1 MIRKFFEF
9 LNAFSRHHSKICI
22 IALLSLGLFVLI
34 QGDLYAQRGEGTMEV
49 AETDE
54 ETGRPIRFNFNF
66 TSQELKNLFEWLSRE
81 TDLTII
87 ASENDIQ
94 GKRFSLINLN
104 NVTLDEVIE
113 KVKTVLAQYNLTFV
127 RVDSTLLVTTF
138 EKAKVMNVPVKIIE
152 ANPDLV
158 EMTDEIQTYI
168 IQLLNA
174 SATEQANV
182 LRPLL
187 NNQANIFADAI
198 TNALVITDVSSN
210 IRRIVS
216 ILQFADEGERF
227 PLKVAIVPL
236 THANASDLERTLSN
250 VFDAGD
256 DEDEKKIQEGTTEI
270 DAEQVRQALEQGL
283 GVDLIDGTVKVIA
296 DENSNSLI
304 LKASEENL
312 IILRE
317 IIRHLDIGSTLQTEI
332 RTYRLQYASAE
343 EVVNTLE
350 EIITGEGLR
359 GDGRRSVDREDILE
373 LLTYRSNDVSVDDIF
388 HGFVGLVNI
397 SRNDRLNIVIVSSD
411 PRNFPTI
418 EKLIEE
424 LDQAKTQEEIKMY
437 FLEFANAEALA
448 TLLRDLFEGDTGGSD
463 RDRPW
468 WDWDRGSDSSDGS
481 GFGVQGAVHIVH
493 DVRLNALL
501 ISTSTQ
507 NFALIDDLIKQLDVS
522 IPEQEWGTKIFYL
535 RYADAENVANL
546 LNSHFGGNAGSSS
559 SGRGFRGDDFWWLRN
574 QGTSSQTRGSLAGNV
589 TAAPFVNLNAVII
602 STGTQRNFEMIED
615 FIKQIDVPTPKEQQ
629 EITETIRLEYATAE
643 SIAQLLAQVWQDPQ
657 AENQGGGFGFGPFFR
672 MSFSSSEEPVD
683 VNSLFGKV
691 TVYADPDTNSLIVT
705 TRSRY
710 MDQVRALIK
719 QLDFVRG
726 QVRIEIKILEITL
739 DETTKQ
745 GIETALFERRL
756 GGLEL
761 GPDNPLI
768 GEANSELG
776 LEQEISGFNYSLAT
790 QEYMALLH
798 TLIRENKVRTLSSP
812 TIMTRDSHPATWSS
826 GRRIPYLQSVDTNSI
841 LGETATQ
848 PLFNYDFID
857 PPVGINIA
865 LTPYIAKSQAG
876 EDGKRT
882 IGLDITNI
890 NASSFIEFTDFNAPI
905 TDDNSLSVYI
915 DVEDGQQI
923 VVGGIIRKT
932 QKEVENKVP
941 ILGDI
946 PLLGRLFKSTQTEVQ
961 DTEIVFII
969 TPHIIDIK
977 NPDDMEKLKQKDE
990 DWLKGGKSNLQES
1003 IK

>member
-1 MIRKFFEF
+1 MIRKFFDF
-9 LNAFSRHHSKICI
+9 LNVFSRHHSKLCI

-127 RVDSTLLVTTF
+127 MVDSTLLVTTF

-152 ANPDLV
+152 ANPELV

-168 IQLLNA
+168 IQLINA
-174 SATEQANV
+174 SASEQANV

-187 NNQANIFADAI
+187 NNQASIFADAI

-236 THANASDLERTLSN
+236 TYANASDLEDTLSS
-250 VFDAGD
+250 VFDQD
-256 DEDEKKIQEGTTEI
+256 DDEKKTQEGTTEI
-270 DAEQVRQALEQGL
+270 DAEQVREALEQGL
-283 GVDLIDGTVKVIA
+283 GVDLIDGTVKIIA

-304 LKASEENL
+304 LKATEENL

-373 LLTYRSNDVSVDDIF
+373 LLTYRRNEVNVDDIF

-397 SRNDRLNIVIVSSD
+397 SRNDRLNIVVVSSD

-418 EKLIEE
+418 EELIEV

-437 FLEFANAEALA
+437 FLEFANAETLA
-448 TLLRDLFEGDTGGSD
+448 TLLRDLFEGGSGGSE
-463 RDRPW
+463 RERPW
-468 WDWDRGSDSSDGS
+468 WDWDRGNDSSDGS

-493 DVRLNALL
+493 DIRLNALL

-507 NFALIDDLIKQLDVS
+507 NFALIDDLIKKLDVS
-522 IPEQEWGTKIFYL
+522 MPEQEWGTKIYYL

-559 SGRGFRGDDFWWLRN
+559 GGFRGDDFWWLRSR
-574 QGTSSQTRGSLAGNV
+574 GSSSSAQTQGSLAGNV
-589 TAAPFVNLNAVII
+589 SAAPFVNLNAVII
-602 STGTQRNFEMIED
+602 STGTQRNFEMIEE
-615 FIKQIDVPTPKEQQ
+615 FIKQIDVPTPEEQR
-629 EITETIRLEYATAE
+629 EITETIRLEYAIAE
-643 SIAQLLAQVWQDPQ
+643 SIAQLLSQVWQDPQ
-657 AENQGGGFGFGPFFR
+657 AENQGGGGFGFGRFF
-672 MSFSSSEEPVD
+672 SQAFTGDEPVD

-691 TVYADPDTNSLIVT
+691 TVYADSDTNSLIVT

-726 QVRIEIKILEITL
+726 QVRIDIQILEITL

-761 GPDNPLI
+761 SPDNPLV
-768 GEANSELG
+768 GDANSELG

-812 TIMTRDSHPATWSS
+812 TIMTRDSRPATWSS

-865 LTPYIAKSQAG
+865 LTPFIAKSQAG

-890 NASSFIEFTDFNAPI
+890 SASSFIEFTEFNAPI

-932 QKEVENKVP
+932 QKEVESKVP

-946 PLLGRLFKSTQTEVQ
+946 PLLGRLFKSTQTEIQ

-990 DWLKGGKSNLQES
+990 DWLKSGKSNLQDS